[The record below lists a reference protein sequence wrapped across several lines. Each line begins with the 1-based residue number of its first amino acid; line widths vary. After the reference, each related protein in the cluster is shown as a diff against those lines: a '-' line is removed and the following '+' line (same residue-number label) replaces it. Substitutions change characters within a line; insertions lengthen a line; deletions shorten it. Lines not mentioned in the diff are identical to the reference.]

1 MAFKSNRFVIIFNGT
16 NSKDNALFSV
26 IGQNIV
32 LKLKPYFEFQ
42 GIYKN
47 YTAAEIDNFTYN
59 NGDFIIYL
67 KGPNTGANG
76 TYVKLDGNKVLISGN
91 TTDEAQMAGDKFILT
106 VMGLYEKSHSWYF
119 SQRVFSIIFSDV
131 KDSNFLFSII
141 NVGAFV
147 MLKLSFNTFTIG
159 SSKFLS
165 IDKTVIC
172 FPNLLYS

>member
-1 MAFKSNRFVIIFNGT
+1 MTKNKIIFIVIILLALLLIIQFKPKKSSLYNVNVDGHAYVFKYNPKISIKIPCNNPEGIQVMAFKSNRFVIIFNGT

-106 VMGLYEKSHSWYF
+106 VMGLYEKSHS
-119 SQRVFSIIFSDV
+119 
-131 KDSNFLFSII
+131 
-141 NVGAFV
+141 
-147 MLKLSFNTFTIG
+147 
-159 SSKFLS
+159 
-165 IDKTVIC
+165 
-172 FPNLLYS
+172 